1 MKYKSFAIFIFLQ
14 IILTNIFAQDLLTL
28 EDVIRIG
35 IEKNYDIRLAKND
48 TKAAQINN
56 TKGNAGMLPRVNA
69 NLSDNVSNSSIYQVL
84 ANGSE
89 ISRNFAFLNGLN
101 ANVTGTWTVFDGYRM
116 YATKQRLE
124 ELVKLGELNTTAQ
137 IQNTVAAISNAYYD
151 IVRQQLQLRISDTL
165 MLITGERVRLSEL
178 RFSAGVAA
186 KMDFLQSQVDLN
198 VLKTNRLRL
207 EANIMQAKANLNLL
221 LYRTPGTSFS
231 VDPNIELGV
240 LNQQDIE
247 QGVKQKN
254 AALQALSQSKLIG
267 SITKKEISAA
277 RLPTVALNSAV
288 IYNLNNAQAGF
299 TLTNRNI
306 GLNVGFSASM
316 PLYDAHNTSRLEQ
329 LADLDMDS
337 KQLQY
342 ERMEA
347 MLMQQVAKQF
357 TEYSV
362 AREQLR
368 MEANNLPLIQENL
381 KIVSERFRLGQS
393 ANILEIK
400 EIQRQYE
407 DSFNRSINAKYL
419 AKLVEIELKR
429 IGGM

>member
-1 MKYKSFAIFIFLQ
+1 MRLKPY
-14 IILTNIFAQDLLTL
+14 IILGILFFLYQNIYAQDILTL
-28 EDVIRIG
+28 EEAIRIG
-35 IEKNYDIRLAKND
+35 LEHSYDIKLSKND
-48 TKAAQINN
+48 TRAAEINN

-69 NLSDNVSNSSIYQVL
+69 NLSDNVSNSSIHQVL

-89 ISRNFAFLNGLN
+89 INRNFAFTNGLN
-101 ANVTGTWTVFDGYRM
+101 ANITGTWTIFDGYRM

-137 IQNTVAAISNAYYD
+137 IQNTIAAISSVYYD
-151 IVRQQLQLRISDTL
+151 IVRQQLQLRVSDTL
-165 MLITGERVRLSEL
+165 ILITTERVRLSEL
-178 RFSAGVAA
+178 RFTTGIAP
-186 KMDFLQSQVDLN
+186 KMDYLQTQVDLN
-198 VLKTNRLRL
+198 VLKINRLRQD
-207 EANIMQAKANLNLL
+207 ANIMQAKANLNLL
-221 LYRTPGTSFS
+221 LYRLPGTSFS
-231 VDPNIELGV
+231 VETNIELGI

-247 QGVKQKN
+247 QTVKQKN
-254 AALQALSQSKLIG
+254 VALRTISQSKLIG
-267 SITKKEISAA
+267 NIAKKEISAA
-277 RLPTVALNSAV
+277 RLPTVALNSAL

-306 GLNVGFSASM
+306 GLNVGFSATM
-316 PLYDAHNTSRLEQ
+316 PLYDANNTKRLEQ
-329 LADLDMDS
+329 LADLDLDS

-362 AREQLR
+362 AREQMRL
-368 MEANNLPLIQENL
+368 EENNLPLIQENMA
-381 KIVSERFRLGQS
+381 IVRQRFKLGLT

-407 DSFNRSINAKYL
+407 DAFNRSINAKYA

-429 IGGM
+429 IGG